1 MAHDP
6 ITGPLSRTEFAEL
19 VRAPHGYAKKV
30 IRKHDPY
37 YRLEPGEKVRF
48 RVEASGRM
56 RGMAY
61 VEAQSQQ
68 EAEKLADALSDASF
82 DWQGADFDIIAV
94 EIDQR

>member
-19 VRAPHGYAKKV
+19 VTAPHGEAKKI

-48 RVEASGRM
+48 RVEVSGRM
-56 RGMAY
+56 RGMGF
-61 VEAQSQQ
+61 VEATSQQ
-68 EAEKLADALSDASF
+68 EAEKLAEALSDASF
-82 DWQGADFDIIAV
+82 DWQGGDFDIISV
-94 EIDQR
+94 EPDKW